1 MKKRQLLTL
10 LIVLLFIIVC
20 PSIVSAKGIEMN
32 TDKTEIKA
40 SDTVTITIK
49 IKDVGID
56 EGINSIQ
63 GRLIYNK
70 DDWEQVDAEDIKSKN
85 NWSMT
90 YNSENT
96 ESEGKFILINF
107 GLGETEE
114 QELAQITLKSK
125 TKMIGKNSEIKLSE
139 LYTTDGERMIELEDE
154 IVQINIQGNIAI
166 LIIIVLSVI
175 AILVITIVV
184 ISTKVRKAKEQD

>member
-1 MKKRQLLTL
+1 MKKKELLTL

-20 PSIVSAKGIEMN
+20 PHIVSAKGIEMN

-40 SDTVTITIK
+40 GDTVTITIK

-63 GRLIYNK
+63 GQLIYSK
-70 DDWEQVDAEDIKSKN
+70 DDWEQVSVEDIKSKN

-125 TKMIGKNSEIKLSE
+125 TKIIGKNSEIKLQE

-154 IVQINIQGNIAI
+154 IVKINIQGNIAI
-166 LIIIVLSVI
+166 LIIIILSVI
-175 AILVITIVV
+175 AILVITVVV
-184 ISTKVRKAKEQD
+184 INAKVRKGRK

>member
-1 MKKRQLLTL
+1 MKKKELLTL
-10 LIVLLFIIVC
+10 LIVLLFII
-20 PSIVSAKGIEMN
+20 IVYPHIVFAKGIEMN

-40 SDTVTITIK
+40 GDTVTITIK

-63 GRLIYNK
+63 GQLIYSKN
-70 DDWEQVDAEDIKSKN
+70 DWEQVNAEDIKSKN

-90 YNSENT
+90 YNNEDT

-125 TKMIGKNSEIKLSE
+125 TKIISKNSEIKLSE
-139 LYTTDGERMIELEDE
+139 LYTTDGEKMIEIEDQVKK
-154 IVQINIQGNIAI
+154 IDIQGDMTALLMILLPIIVILAI
-166 LIIIVLSVI
+166 LII
-175 AILVITIVV
+175 TIC
-184 ISTKVRKAKEQD
+184 IKVKKGKNK

>member
-1 MKKRQLLTL
+1 MKKKELLTS
-10 LIVLLFIIVC
+10 LIVLLFIVIVC
-20 PSIVSAKGIEMN
+20 PHIVSAKGIEMN

-40 SDTVTITIK
+40 GDTVTITIK

-63 GRLIYNK
+63 GQLIYSK
-70 DDWEQVDAEDIKSKN
+70 DDWEQVNAEDIKSKN

-90 YNSENT
+90 YNNENT

-125 TKMIGKNSEIKLSE
+125 TKIIGKNSEIKLSE
-139 LYTTDGERMIELEDE
+139 LYTTDGEKMIEIEDQVKK
-154 IVQINIQGNIAI
+154 IDIQGDMTTLLMILLPIIVILAI
-166 LIIIVLSVI
+166 LII
-175 AILVITIVV
+175 TIC
-184 ISTKVRKAKEQD
+184 IKVKKGKNK